1 MAITRC
7 PIGGSQSSCRLDP
20 AARRTP
26 YHRSNKASSP
36 CSASSKT
43 RYSVLSNLLCSLGL
57 REIHIKPYQYVLVVN
72 HLINSPL
79 LLLTSTKQLKAGDQS
94 GKSHFNTYTTW
105 ARREGR
111 DCCVLGPCGARLSVS
126 RASRTRRDP
135 DCRYTSY
142 FTALRIF
149 TYTTCLSPLSR
160 VSSHLTPLQCV
171 LCAKRRGRRM
181 LRLYAR
187 DKTLN
192 TKYSLR
198 SS

>member
-111 DCCVLGPCGARLSVS
+111 DCWVPGARLSVS
-126 RASRTRRDP
+126 RADP
-135 DCRYTSY
+135 GPRAGTQIAD
-142 FTALRIF
+142 I
-149 TYTTCLSPLSR
+149 R
-160 VSSHLTPLQCV
+160 VT
-171 LCAKRRGRRM
+171 
-181 LRLYAR
+181 LRLYG
-187 DKTLN
+187 
-192 TKYSLR
+192 SLR
-198 SS
+198 TLRASPHSLESRLT

>member
-1 MAITRC
+1 MQRQFEDT
-7 PIGGSQSSCRLDP
+7 
-20 AARRTP
+20 
-26 YHRSNKASSP
+26 
-36 CSASSKT
+36 
-43 RYSVLSNLLCSLGL
+43 LLCPLQSPLFSRLEGNTYKAVRL
-57 REIHIKPYQYVLVVN
+57 YQYVVN

-111 DCCVLGPCGARLSVS
+111 DCWVPGARLSVS
-126 RASRTRRDP
+126 RASRTPRRDP

>member
-111 DCCVLGPCGARLSVS
+111 DCWVPATLARDSPSLAHPGPRAGTQILQIYELLYGFTDLYVHYVPLPTLSSLVS
-126 RASRTRRDP
+126 P
-135 DCRYTSY
+135 DSSPVCPLCQTTYV
-142 FTALRIF
+142 TALRAG
-149 TYTTCLSPLSR
+149 
-160 VSSHLTPLQCV
+160 Q
-171 LCAKRRGRRM
+171 
-181 LRLYAR
+181 
-187 DKTLN
+187 N
-192 TKYSLR
+192 TKH
-198 SS
+198 